1 MRKRHNFNML
11 YPVSNVLIILSL
23 IIFLTSCSNN
33 NERKQ
38 TKFIY
43 KYPADILLISCNKPK
58 LSGNTWRDIAIL
70 AKQRGLALDI
80 CANQID
86 EIIKW
91 RKNIDIKSSN

>member
-1 MRKRHNFNML
+1 M
-11 YPVSNVLIILSL
+11 
-23 IIFLTSCSNN
+23 FLTACSNN
-33 NERKQ
+33 HERQQ

-43 KYPADILLISCNKPK
+43 NYPADILLISCSKPK
-58 LSGNTWRDIAIL
+58 LVGNTWRDVAIL

-91 RKNIDIKSSN
+91 RKNINTQ